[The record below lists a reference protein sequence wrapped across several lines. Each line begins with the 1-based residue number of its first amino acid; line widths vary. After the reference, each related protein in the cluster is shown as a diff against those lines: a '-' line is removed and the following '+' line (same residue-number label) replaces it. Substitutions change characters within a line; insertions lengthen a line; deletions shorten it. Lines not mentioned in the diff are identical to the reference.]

1 MKKIHLK
8 GIDVRSAVKVLL
20 PFYLFIFLPLNAHD
34 WEDQSI
40 LQINREPARADFHHA
55 GEISLNGEWKFNWTL
70 TPDEQPDGFWQ
81 TDFNDSSWKTFPVPA
96 DWEMNGY
103 GTPIYSSS
111 GYTFKINPPYVM
123 TTPKE
128 SYTAYVER
136 NPTGVYRRTFTIPAE
151 WQDKEVYIHFGSVSS
166 AFYVWVNGQRVGYSQ
181 GAMEPAEFRITPYIN
196 PSPNPSRGRGV
207 QKASPRGGLEGVN
220 HITLE
225 VLKYSDGSY
234 LEDQDQWRLAGI
246 HRGIYLYATEK
257 IRIRDFGVRTILDKD
272 YCDAQLIIH
281 PELSV
286 SEGQRGEGYY
296 VTAALYTPDGQEVIA
311 PSLSREGWGGSADTM
326 LNLDAKGSIL
336 NDRTPQRGYPKWGWL
351 AATVKNPMKWTAE
364 TPNLYTLELLLKDSL
379 DQTVQKITTKV
390 GFRSVE
396 IKNGQLLVNGIP
408 TRLRGVNRHEM
419 DPKNNCLSTAFP
431 LGSVA

>member
-1 MKKIHLK
+1 MNRILL
-8 GIDVRSAVKVLL
+8 GVRCLVLGVGL
-20 PFYLFIFLPLNAHD
+20 IPVGLFASTNTQHPTPNTHHD

-81 TDFNDSSWKTFPVPA
+81 PDFNDSSWKTFPVPA

-128 SYTAYVER
+128 KYTAYVER

-181 GAMEPAEFRITPYIN
+181 GSMEPAEFCITPYIK
-196 PSPNPSRGRGV
+196 PTPNPSRRDGSLNSKKAVEIPPFGRDKGWV
-207 QKASPRGGLEGVN
+207 H
-220 HITLE
+220 HIVLE

-272 YCDAQLIIH
+272 YRDAQLIIH
-281 PELSV
+281 PELAV

-296 VTAALYTPDGQEVIA
+296 VTAALYNPDGTTHPLTPSRRDGELFTTKN
-311 PSLSREGWGGSADTM
+311 PSLREGLRVGCDTL

-351 AATVKNPMKWTAE
+351 TARRQDRGAGRGYRYPAAE
-364 TPNLYTLELLLKDSL
+364 T
-379 DQTVQKITTKV
+379 
-390 GFRSVE
+390 
-396 IKNGQLLVNGIP
+396 
-408 TRLRGVNRHEM
+408 
-419 DPKNNCLSTAFP
+419 
-431 LGSVA
+431 